1 MQSNEWNSLEPP
13 GVSPVKGIH
22 PWRYVIASVILILL
36 VLAAFLLPLSMYYVY
51 LPGPARDVESLVEVD
66 GAKTY
71 SSEGSLF
78 LTTVTVDTEVTF
90 VDLVQAGLDSQK
102 AVVDAASLTQGGSL
116 DELEKEQQQE
126 MDDSKL
132 HAEEVALGALGLGTP
147 SGDGAKVVETID
159 GSPADGLLRA
169 DDVIVELNHQAITT
183 TCDVARI
190 MNSVEPGEPV
200 TLVVLRDD
208 KRKRFTDVK
217 TVSNP
222 EDGSALI
229 GISMT
234 DLNPEFDPEVDVT
247 FRTGSIGGPS
257 AGLMFALGLYD
268 RLTPEDLTG
277 GKQIAGTG
285 TIQCDGSVG
294 PIGGIEEKIAG
305 AERAGAEVFLAPEAD
320 APAAKRV
327 ANDLTVVSIGTFDDA
342 VDYLESHS

>member
-1 MQSNEWNSLEPP
+1 MQSNEWNPLEPP
-13 GVSPVKGIH
+13 GVQPVKGVH

-36 VLAAFLLPLSMYYVY
+36 VLAAFLLPLSMYYIY
-51 LPGPARDVESLVEVD
+51 LPGPAKDVESLVDVS

-90 VDLVQAGLDSQK
+90 ADLVQAGLDSQK
-102 AVVDAASLTQGGSL
+102 AVVDASALTQGGSL
-116 DELEKEQQQE
+116 DDLEQQQQKE

-147 SGDGAKVVETID
+147 TGDGAKVVETIA
-159 GSPADGLLRA
+159 GAPAEGLLLA
-169 DDVIVELNHQAITT
+169 DDVIVELNHQTVST

-200 TLVVLRDD
+200 TLVVERDG
-208 KRKRFTDVK
+208 KRKRFAGLK
-217 TVSNP
+217 TARNP

-234 DLNPEFDPEVDVT
+234 DSHLEFDPEVDVK
-247 FRTGSIGGPS
+247 FRTGAIGGPS

-268 RLTPEDLTG
+268 RLTPDDLTG

-305 AERAGAEVFLAPEAD
+305 AERAGAEIFLAPEAD
-320 APAAKRV
+320 APAAKKV
-327 ANDLTVVSIGTFDDA
+327 ANDLTVVSVGTFDDA

>member
-1 MQSNEWNSLEPP
+1 MQSNEWGFPEPP
-13 GVSPVKGIH
+13 GVKPVVGIH
-22 PWRYVIASVILILL
+22 PWRYVIASVVLIGL

-51 LPGPARDVESLVEVD
+51 LPGPAKDVVSLVKVN

-90 VDLVQAGLDSQK
+90 FDLVQAGLDSQK
-102 AVVDAASLTQGGSL
+102 AVVDASSLTQGGSL
-116 DELEKEQQQE
+116 KDLEKQQE
-126 MDDSKL
+126 QEMSESKL
-132 HAEEVALGALGLGTP
+132 HAEEVALGALGLGEPT
-147 SGDGAKVVETID
+147 GDGARIEGTLPNA
-159 GSPADGLLRA
+159 PADGVLQPGDR
-169 DDVIVELNHQAITT
+169 IVELNGVPVRT
-183 TCDVARI
+183 TCDVARV
-190 MNSVEPGEPV
+190 MNSVEAG
-200 TLVVLRDD
+200 D
-208 KRKRFTDVK
+208 
-217 TVSNP
+217 TVSVTVIRDGTRKTFP
-222 EDGSALI
+222 SLETTSDPQDGSALI

-234 DLNPEFDPEVDVT
+234 DVNLEFDPEVDVK
-247 FRTGSIGGPS
+247 FQTGGIGGPS

-305 AERAGAEVFLAPEAD
+305 AERAGAELFLAPEAD
-320 APAAKRV
+320 ATAAEKV
-327 ANDLTVVSIGTFDDA
+327 AEDLTVVSVGTFEDA

>member
-1 MQSNEWNSLEPP
+1 MQSNEWSPLEPP
-13 GVSPVKGIH
+13 GVQPVKGVH

-51 LPGPARDVESLVEVD
+51 LPGPAKDVESLVDVT

-90 VDLVQAGLDSQK
+90 ADLVQAGLDSQK
-102 AVVDAASLTQGGSL
+102 AVVDASALTQGGSL
-116 DELEKEQQQE
+116 DDLEQQQQKE

-147 SGDGAKVVETID
+147 TGDGAKVVETID
-159 GSPADGLLRA
+159 GAPADGLLRA
-169 DDVIVELNHQAITT
+169 DDVIVELNHQTVST

-200 TLVVLRDD
+200 TLVVERDG
-208 KRKRFTDVK
+208 KRKRFGGLVTAR
-217 TVSNP
+217 NP

-234 DLNPEFDPEVDVT
+234 DSNLEFDPDVDVK

-268 RLTPEDLTG
+268 RLTPDDLTG

-305 AERAGAEVFLAPEAD
+305 AERAGAEIFLAPEAD
-320 APAAKRV
+320 APAAKKV
-327 ANDLTVVSIGTFDDA
+327 AHDLTVVSVATFDDA